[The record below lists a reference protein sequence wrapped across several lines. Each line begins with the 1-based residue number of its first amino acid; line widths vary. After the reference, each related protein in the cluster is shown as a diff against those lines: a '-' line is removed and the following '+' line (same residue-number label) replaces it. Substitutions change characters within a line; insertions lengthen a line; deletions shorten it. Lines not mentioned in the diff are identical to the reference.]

1 MVTSSGVDSGRAS
14 LGSIDLNLLVALD
27 ALLRDR
33 SVTRAGRRIGL
44 SKPAMSHALARL
56 REMLGDPVLTRE
68 GRAMRRTALGE
79 RLAARVQQLLGEAE
93 SVLLGHRS
101 FVPATARRTFRVAT
115 NDYCAAVLLPQL
127 TETIGR
133 LAPGVDLELH
143 AHRGQAPAEELAGGE
158 LDLAVGVFMRVG
170 AGLVIDELF
179 RERFCCLVRR
189 GHPRVGKAL
198 TLQRFVE
205 LGHLLVTVPDYGP
218 GVVDFALAERKMER
232 RVRVRVPSFLVA
244 PLVVAQTDLI
254 LTAPERIARIAAR
267 AHRLRI
273 LAPPLALPSFSVQLV
288 RRAGSDDA
296 ALRWLRGRIVDAAAL
311 IASAPAPVTR

>member
-1 MVTSSGVDSGRAS
+1 MVTSSGVDSARAS

-44 SKPAMSHALARL
+44 SQPAMSHALARL

-79 RLAARVQQLLGEAE
+79 RLA
-93 SVLLGHRS
+93 
-101 FVPATARRTFRVAT
+101 P
-115 NDYCAAVLLPQL
+115 
-127 TETIGR
+127 
-133 LAPGVDLELH
+133 
-143 AHRGQAPAEELAGGE
+143 
-158 LDLAVGVFMRVG
+158 
-170 AGLVIDELF
+170 
-179 RERFCCLVRR
+179 
-189 GHPRVGKAL
+189 
-198 TLQRFVE
+198 
-205 LGHLLVTVPDYGP
+205 P

-296 ALRWLRGRIVDAAAL
+296 ALRWLRGRIVEAAAL
-311 IASAPAPVTR
+311 IASAAAPVTR